1 MKNPLLHASFHA
13 SLTGLTGIAMT
24 LGITTTAA
32 TAAAADN
39 PKSPIQNPKSPPP
52 NIVII
57 LADDLGYGDVGY
69 TGCKDIRTPN
79 IDRFAATSVR
89 LDNFHVCPICSPT
102 RAGLMT
108 GRWPQRYGLMKAVI
122 PPWQD
127 FALPLAEQI
136 LPQLLAPA
144 GYEERAMFGKW
155 HLGHARLAYLPANRG
170 FTTFYGLYNGS
181 FSGASGY
188 FTHAREGETDWHR
201 DIPGKVS
208 TVHEKGYSTDLLATD
223 AIKFIE
229 KDHAGKPWLAYIAF
243 NAVHEPLTA
252 KPEDLAK
259 YDGLKDL
266 PQDTPRF
273 GRDGQILK
281 GDGSGGAK
289 KSKTGEPRNRRQI
302 YAAMTDSL
310 DQNVGRILAAID
322 KLPDAANTL
331 VLFFS
336 DNGGLLPFSRNLPYR
351 GGKLSVYEGGIH
363 IPAAIRWPAAGLI
376 GGKTSNALIGYI
388 DIVPTL
394 LTAAGLPHPA
404 AGSPNAL
411 DGIDIVP
418 ILRGEKPAPDR
429 PWFSYFDQNHDPAA
443 SVIEG
448 DWKLVAHNGDVLAP
462 GATPATAY
470 ELYNL
475 AKDPS
480 EKTNIIK
487 DHPDIAKRL
496 KARLTEFGK
505 MTPATGVSSRE
516 EGREGFKAPKDW
528 IITKP

>member
-1 MKNPLLHASFHA
+1 MKTHTLALA
-13 SLTGLTGIAMT
+13 GI
-24 LGITTTAA
+24 
-32 TAAAADN
+32 TAAASSILLPTSSFCSDAPHPN
-39 PKSPIQNPKSPPP
+39 TPRP
-52 NIVII
+52 NILII
-57 LADDLGYGDVGY
+57 LADDLGYGDVGF

-89 LDNFHVCPICSPT
+89 LDNFHVCPISSPS

-108 GRWPQRYGLMKAVI
+108 GRWPLRYGLMKAVI

-127 FALPLAEQI
+127 YGLPLTEKI
-136 LPQLLAPA
+136 LPQYLADA
-144 GYEERAMFGKW
+144 GYDERAMFGKW
-155 HLGHARLAYLPANRG
+155 HLGQNRLAFLPANRG

-181 FSGASGY
+181 FSGANGY
-188 FTHAREGETDWHR
+188 FTHKREGQTDWHR

-208 TVHEKGYSTDLLATD
+208 TVHEEGYSTDLLATD

-229 KDHAGKPWLAYIAF
+229 KDHAGKPWLAYVAF
-243 NAVHEPLTA
+243 NAVHEPLDA
-252 KPEDLAK
+252 KPDDLAK
-259 YDGLKDL
+259 YKGLGDT
-266 PQDTPRF
+266 PQDAPRL

-281 GDGSGGAK
+281 GGGNGSAGKSGGK
-289 KSKTGEPRNRRQI
+289 KGKAGDERNRRQT

-322 KLPDAANTL
+322 KLPDAANTI

-363 IPAAIRWPAAGLI
+363 IPAVIRWPAAGLT

-394 LTAAGLPHPA
+394 IAAAGLPLPPKD
-404 AGSPNAL
+404 SPNAL
-411 DGIDIVP
+411 DGIDIIPV
-418 ILRGEKPAPDR
+418 LRGEKPAPER
-429 PWFSYFDQNHDPAA
+429 PWISYFDQDNDPAA
-443 SVIEG
+443 SLILG
-448 DWKLVAHNGDVLAP
+448 DWKLVAHGGDVLNP
-462 GATPATAY
+462 GKTPATAY

-475 AKDPS
+475 AKDRS
-480 EKTNIIK
+480 EKN
-487 DHPDIAKRL
+487 DLAKSNPEILRRL
-496 KARLTEFGK
+496 KAQLAGFGK
-505 MTPATGVSSRE
+505 IEVPGVATRK
-516 EGREGFKAPKDW
+516 EGEQGFTAPQDW